1 MCEILNDVL
10 FCFIPLSP
18 GPSLTLSGSEALRPR
33 LSQAWEVS
41 EKNMRRKAAK
51 FFPLSY
57 VLSVIQKREECSS
70 THTHTPY
77 HDVTEF
83 SEPRRK
89 RTAEGKEE
97 ISVTNDKPYVPCL
110 TFSSPLLIFL

>member
-70 THTHTPY
+70 THTHTHP
-77 HDVTEF
+77 TMMLQ
-83 SEPRRK
+83 SSLNLGGR
-89 RTAEGKEE
+89 GQLKEKKKFQ
-97 ISVTNDKPYVPCL
+97 SLMTNPMFPA
-110 TFSSPLLIFL
+110 